1 MSYEVIKYNK
11 EEKPKWQVPDLS
23 QYLFNYT
30 NNVIANNRAAKEQS
44 KMQATPLVA
53 PSYDYTTS
61 SDYLT
66 RQQTMQNIAEG
77 RAAFE
82 RQASNSSDL
91 DQQMTS
97 RLAYEQQVVQP
108 AISEMDTRTA
118 QHLQQEKDKAIGF
131 KNQTIQ
137 GQYRAINDS
146 AAQADAVQ
154 NYKNDIKAKNIL
166 SNAKERADLTS
177 KISAVIDDFQTSQ
190 NQNEQYRIARENQ
203 RDYNHLLSGVQKEY
217 NDRFKIAAQKAS
229 QADIGG
235 KYIQFEEIVNW
246 LLANDETLTDEERAA
261 LSTAPTD
268 YESAISIIKAKQKLL
283 TETAPNNQE
292 PIIHPE
298 QMRLYLQT
306 IDHYL
311 NTANERYTTRKTEL
325 DDKLYRLQSMQ
336 NPLVHSSSSR
346 RGLGSSWG
354 TQYQEDQP
362 FLKKGG
368 KVIDRWKQFL
378 DYKAKRDKL
387 NVSAVEDESKR
398 LSSDLGKRLEALDRE
413 TLILLRSIFK

>member
-1 MSYEVIKYNK
+1 MSYEVISYNK

-53 PSYDYTTS
+53 PSYDYITS
-61 SDYLT
+61 SDYLA
-66 RQQTMQNIAEG
+66 RQQAMQNIAES

-82 RQASNSSDL
+82 RQASNSSNI
-91 DQQMTS
+91 DQQMAS
-97 RLAYEQQVVQP
+97 RLAYEQQVIQP
-108 AISEMDTRTA
+108 AIAAMDARTA
-118 QHLQQEKDKAIGF
+118 QHLQQEKDKAVGF
-131 KNQTIQ
+131 KNETIQ
-137 GQYRAINDS
+137 GKYRAINES

-177 KISAVIDDFQTSQ
+177 KVSAVIDEFQTAQ

-203 RDYNHLLSGVQKEY
+203 RDYNHLLSGLQKEY

-229 QADIGG
+229 QTDIGG

-246 LLANDETLTDEERAA
+246 LLMYDNTLTDEEKAA
-261 LSTAPTD
+261 LSTAPID
-268 YESAISIIKAKQKLL
+268 YESAIGVIKAKSSVL
-283 TETAPNNQE
+283 TDATDKE
-292 PIIHPE
+292 PIMHPD
-298 QMRLYLQT
+298 QLRLYLQT
-306 IDHYL
+306 IDQYL
-311 NTANERYTTRKTEL
+311 NTANEKYLTKKAEL

-336 NPLVHSSSSR
+336 SPLVHSSSSR

-354 TQYQEDQP
+354 TAYQEDQP

-368 KVIDRWKQFL
+368 KVVDRWKQFL

-387 NVSAVEDESKR
+387 NVSAVENESKR
-398 LSSDLGKRLEALDRE
+398 LSSDIGKRLEALDRE

>member
-1 MSYEVIKYNK
+1 MSYEVISYNK

-53 PSYDYTTS
+53 PSYDYITS
-61 SDYLT
+61 SDYLA
-66 RQQTMQNIAEG
+66 RQQAMQNIAES

-82 RQASNSSDL
+82 RQASNSSNI
-91 DQQMTS
+91 DQQMAS
-97 RLAYEQQVVQP
+97 RLAYEQQVIQP
-108 AISEMDTRTA
+108 AIAAMDARTA
-118 QHLQQEKDKAIGF
+118 QHLQQEKDKAVGF
-131 KNQTIQ
+131 KNETIQ
-137 GQYRAINDS
+137 GKYRAINES

-177 KISAVIDDFQTSQ
+177 KISATIDEFQTAQ

-203 RDYNHLLSGVQKEY
+203 RDYNHLLSGLQKEY

-229 QADIGG
+229 QTDIGG

-246 LLANDETLTDEERAA
+246 LLMYDNTLTDEEKAA
-261 LSTAPTD
+261 LSTAPID
-268 YESAISIIKAKQKLL
+268 YESAIGVIKAKSSVL
-283 TETAPNNQE
+283 TDATDKE
-292 PIIHPE
+292 PIMHPD
-298 QMRLYLQT
+298 QLRLYLQT
-306 IDHYL
+306 IDQYL
-311 NTANERYTTRKTEL
+311 NTANEKYLTKKAEL

-336 NPLVHSSSSR
+336 SPLVHSSSSR

-354 TQYQEDQP
+354 TVYQEDQP

-368 KVIDRWKQFL
+368 KVVDRWKQFL

-387 NVSAVEDESKR
+387 NVSAVENESKR
-398 LSSDLGKRLEALDRE
+398 LSSDIGKRLEALDRE